1 MKTNLL
7 KSLLISVA
15 LFLFLLASPANAD
28 AAAKIYFDPS
38 TYTTS
43 QGSDLTVK
51 VQIDVETTPTF
62 GADATIIFNPSE
74 LTLKS
79 IENGGFFSDF
89 SKANGQDS
97 IEIHGSFLNSAFQT
111 KTGSGTFATLV
122 FTPVKNSGSGAVSFA
137 CEGNGNDTFILDA
150 NGANI
155 LTNCSTQTNQLN
167 LNYGSSSQNP
177 NSTPNDTNAG
187 GPTNACGGTCG
198 SHYNCNAGLFCS
210 NGFCRNPDCPS
221 SATCGCTAGGG
232 TTATVR
238 PRATVKP
245 TPKPS
250 VKPTP
255 QAIVLKKYTP
265 APLVLPTEKPADE
278 VANAPTVNLKAIA
291 MWSGLALLALLIAL
305 MIKKYLKKHK
315 GKNLPP
321 DIPDSTPPMMPPPFL
336 PPDMGPPTPPI
347 SNQS

>member
-7 KSLLISVA
+7 KSLFISFA
-15 LFLFLLASPANAD
+15 LFVCLLASPTYANA
-28 AAAKIYFDPS
+28 AVKIYFDPS

-51 VQIDVETTPTF
+51 VQVDAGTDAIVGVNATVQFDPTQ
-62 GADATIIFNPSE
+62 

-79 IENGGFFSDF
+79 VSNGGYFSDSDF
-89 SKANGQDS
+89 TKANGSDS
-97 IEIHGSFLNSAFQT
+97 IEIKGLFQTLYQT
-111 KTGSGTFATLV
+111 KTGAGTFATIV
-122 FTPVKNSGSGAVSFA
+122 FTPVKTSGSGAISFA
-137 CEGNGNDTFILDA
+137 CDGDGNDTFILDA
-150 NGANI
+150 NGVN
-155 LTNCSTQTNQLN
+155 LVTNCSSQTNQLN
-167 LNYGSSSQNP
+167 LNYGSSSEP
-177 NSTPNDTNAG
+177 SPTPNDTNAG

-198 SHYNCNAGLFCS
+198 SHYNCNTGLFCS

-221 SATCGCTAGGG
+221 SATCGCTTGG
-232 TTATVR
+232 TTATVK
-238 PRATVKP
+238 PKATVKP

-278 VANAPTVNLKAIA
+278 VANAPKVNLKAIA
-291 MWSGLALLALLIAL
+291 MWSGIALLVLLIASI
-305 MIKKYLKKHK
+305 IKKYLAKHK

-321 DIPDSTPPMMPPPFL
+321 NIPSSPPPMMPPPFL
-336 PPDMGPPTPPI
+336 PPDMGPPTPPT